1 MAVVAV
7 VTVTQGVDPQDPPTH
22 SQYDFTLTSSSNVH
36 VSMILSWIY
45 SGFQN
50 AFDALSLYFAIVV
63 VVVVIG
69 SIHFLEQHL
78 KETRALTR

>member
-7 VTVTQGVDPQDPPTH
+7 VTVTQGVDPQDPPTPLH
-22 SQYDFTLTSSSNVH
+22 SNEFYLNVH
-36 VSMILSWIY
+36 ISWIY

-50 AFDALSLYFAIVV
+50 AFDALSLSFAV

-78 KETRALTR
+78 TETRALTR